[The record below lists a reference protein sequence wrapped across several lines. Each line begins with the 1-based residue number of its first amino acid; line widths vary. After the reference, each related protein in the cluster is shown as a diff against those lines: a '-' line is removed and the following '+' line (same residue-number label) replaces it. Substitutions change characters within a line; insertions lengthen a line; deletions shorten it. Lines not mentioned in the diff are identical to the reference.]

1 MKLNFPEYNFNIKTE
16 KDVNYVFDIIRK
28 KWLLLTPEEWVRQ
41 HTVQFLIQEKKYPT
55 SLIALERGLA
65 VHSRKKR
72 FDVLVFNTEGE
83 PILLVECKR
92 PGVKINQEVF
102 DQIALYNAVFHAK
115 ILLVTNGL
123 NHLCVQYNSDHTN
136 YQFFRW
142 PLVCRSTKVSLHCYC
157 Q

>member
-41 HTVQFLIQEKKYPT
+41 HTVQFLIQEKQYPA

-83 PILLVECKR
+83 PVLLVECKR

-102 DQIALYNAVFHAK
+102 DQIALYNAVFNAK

-123 NHLCVQYNSDHTN
+123 NHLCVQYNPDHTH
-136 YQFFRW
+136 YQFLNDIPDFKT
-142 PLVCRSTKVSLHCYC
+142 LTQSV
-157 Q
+157 